1 MGSFF
6 KRRDASSGAAVA
18 SITPPKKRR
27 RRKLIK
33 GTTIFIC
40 LMLLYPIAQFAI
52 MWFGVNINSILLTF
66 KEGITNEFRP
76 ADELFY
82 NYETVFM
89 EIASNSTWQSIYIA
103 SAAYI
108 VLNCF
113 VTLPVS
119 MFFSYFVFKK
129 VYAAGV
135 FKAIFYL
142 PSVLPIVALTTVYTL
157 AFQQSSDATG
167 FMGSFFAL
175 FGVDTSTWFIGDGAK
190 WMVWVFCF
198 WTGIGYDVM
207 LMSAAMARIPR
218 ELLESAKMD
227 GISPLKEFFYIVIP
241 LSWPTVTTLFIFA
254 MLGFF
259 GTYLQPMLLTLGQY
273 DTMTLGLQIFY
284 EADVPN
290 KVHAATVGLVW
301 TLIGAPIILGVRTLL
316 NHFFKEVNF

>member
-1 MGSFF
+1 MGPFF

-76 ADELFY
+76 ADELFF

-89 EIASNSTWQSIYIA
+89 EMASNSTWQSIYIA

-119 MFFSYFVFKK
+119 MFFSYFIFKK

-175 FGVDTSTWFIGDGAK
+175 LGVDTSTWFIGDGAK

-227 GISPLKEFFYIVIP
+227 GIRHAWLLRH
-241 LSWPTVTTLFIFA
+241 LSAADAAHAWPIRHHDPRTSD
-254 MLGFF
+254 
-259 GTYLQPMLLTLGQY
+259 LL
-273 DTMTLGLQIFY
+273 
-284 EADVPN
+284 
-290 KVHAATVGLVW
+290 
-301 TLIGAPIILGVRTLL
+301 
-316 NHFFKEVNF
+316 

>member
-27 RRKLIK
+27 RRKIIK

-40 LMLLYPIAQFAI
+40 LLLLYPSAQFAI

-66 KEGITNEFRP
+66 KDTRDEFFSI
-76 ADELFY
+76 DNLFF

-89 EIASNSTWQSIYIA
+89 EMSSNSDWQSIYLA

-119 MFFSYFVFKK
+119 MFFSYFIFKK

-167 FMGSFFAL
+167 FMGALLGLLKIDCSRWFF
-175 FGVDTSTWFIGDGAK
+175 GDTAK
-190 WMVWVFCF
+190 WMVWIFCF

-227 GISPLKEFFYIVIP
+227 GISPLKEFFHIVIP

-259 GTYLQPMLLTLGQY
+259 GTFLQPMLLTLGQF
-273 DTMTLGLQIFY
+273 DTMTLGLKIYY

-301 TLIGAPIILGVRTLL
+301 TIIGAPIILGVRTLL

>member
-1 MGSFF
+1 MAGFF
-6 KRRDASSGAAVA
+6 KRRESGGAVAVA
-18 SITPPKKRR
+18 SQPKRR
-27 RRKLIK
+27 HRFRIK
-33 GTTIFIC
+33 GTTIFIIA
-40 LMLLYPIAQFAI
+40 MLAYPLIQFAI
-52 MWFGVNINSILLTF
+52 MWFGVNINSIFLTF
-66 KEGITNEFRP
+66 KDNYDMWRP
-76 ADELFY
+76 LDELFY
-82 NYETVFM
+82 NYETVFEEM
-89 EIASNSTWQSIYIA
+89 ATNSTWQSIYAA

-119 MFFSYFVFKK
+119 MLFAYFIFKK
-129 VYAAGV
+129 IYAAGV

-167 FMGSFFAL
+167 FMGSFFGAL
-175 FGVDTSTWFIGDGAK
+175 GIDTSTWFFAGDAPK

-207 LMSAAMARIPR
+207 LMSAAMSRIPR

-227 GISPLKEFFYIVIP
+227 GITPFKEFFYVVVP

-259 GTYLQPMLLTLGQY
+259 GTYLQPMLLTQGQY
-273 DTMTLGLQIFY
+273 GTNTIGLQIFY
-284 EADVPN
+284 EADVPM

-301 TLIGAPIILGVRTLL
+301 TLIGAPVILGVRSLL